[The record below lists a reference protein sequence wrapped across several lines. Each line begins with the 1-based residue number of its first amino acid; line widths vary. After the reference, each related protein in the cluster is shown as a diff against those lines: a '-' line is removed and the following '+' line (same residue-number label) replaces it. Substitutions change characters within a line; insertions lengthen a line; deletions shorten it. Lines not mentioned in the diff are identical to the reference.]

1 MFRKNALRG
10 GAFEKTETSYEDASI
25 EEQRSLFEELETSL
39 REARED
45 FEKSKRNL
53 KACEAA
59 RDWFVEE
66 YDLEEE

>member
-1 MFRKNALRG
+1 MKRRNALHEG
-10 GAFEKTETSYEDASI
+10 LYEDVSH
-25 EEQRSLFEELETSL
+25 EEQRILFEELETSL

-59 RDWFVEE
+59 RDWFLEE
-66 YDLEEE
+66 SDLEGEE

>member
-1 MFRKNALRG
+1 MFRKNALHEG
-10 GAFEKTETSYEDASI
+10 LYEDAPI
-25 EEQRSLFEELETSL
+25 EEQRILFEELETSL

-59 RDWFVEE
+59 KEWFVEE

>member
-1 MFRKNALRG
+1 MKRKNALHEG
-10 GAFEKTETSYEDASI
+10 LYEEVSI
-25 EEQRSLFEELETSL
+25 EEQRILFEELETSL

-59 RDWFVEE
+59 KEWFLEE
-66 YDLEEE
+66 SDLEGEE

>member
-1 MFRKNALRG
+1 MKRKNALHEG
-10 GAFEKTETSYEDASI
+10 LYEDVTV
-25 EEQRSLFEELETSL
+25 EEQRVLFEELETSL

-59 RDWFVEE
+59 KEWFLEE
-66 YDLEEE
+66 SDLEEK